1 MTTIGVF
8 LLLLAASFLL
18 VLVLGGSKDQQEEEV
33 DEEELLE
40 EEEEEV
46 EVGFGRGDRKITTMM
61 LHQIGRFYQ
70 RMIWSPE
77 TMITLK

>member
-18 VLVLGGSKDQQEEEV
+18 VLVLGGSKDQKEEQV

-40 EEEEEV
+40 EEEEE
-46 EVGFGRGDRKITTMM
+46 ELEREYGADRTMTMM
-61 LHQIGRFYQ
+61 LHQISRFYQ
-70 RMIWSPE
+70 RMICPQE